1 MARILDE
8 ETIAE
13 ALSVQNPLEVIF
25 RGRYEDIAFNTAIQ
39 NLARIKPISEV
50 KENPMPGKPF
60 DNVGVMGFRRQ
71 SSLLRLTIA
80 CERAMVRNL
89 ELGKF
94 IAMVER
100 MNDPEKATIVLE
112 NFTEADEN
120 RVPRGQVLGR
130 INPEFSCITVAQ
142 GLTGRVIHS
151 HSDLARLDAYYISRE
166 QLTSF
171 YLAAKAQIGD
181 EGKLNELVA
190 AYDGWK
196 AFDIPLNPCHPEL

>member
-1 MARILDE
+1 
-8 ETIAE
+8 
-13 ALSVQNPLEVIF
+13 
-25 RGRYEDIAFNTAIQ
+25 
-39 NLARIKPISEV
+39 
-50 KENPMPGKPF
+50 MPGKPF
-60 DNVGVMGFRRQ
+60 ENVGVMGFRRQ
-71 SSLLRLTIA
+71 ANLLRLTIA
-80 CERAMVRNL
+80 CERAIVRNL

-112 NFTEADEN
+112 NFTEADDN
-120 RVPRGQVLGR
+120 RTPRGQVLGR

-151 HSDLARLDAYYISRE
+151 HGDLARLDVYYVSRE

>member
-1 MARILDE
+1 MTRRGQQE
-8 ETIAE
+8 EPQSI
-13 ALSVQNPLEVIF
+13 QNPLDTIF
-25 RGRYEDIAFNTAIQ
+25 NGRCEDGIFSQALQ
-39 NLARIKPISEV
+39 NLAGIKLISEV
-50 KENPMPGKPF
+50 KESPMPGKPF
-60 DNVGVMGFRRQ
+60 DNVGVMGFRRVANR
-71 SSLLRLTIA
+71 LRLTIA
-80 CERAMVRNL
+80 CERAIVRDL

-100 MNDPEKATIVLE
+100 MHDPEKATIVLE

-130 INPEFSCITVAQ
+130 INQEFSCITVAQ

-151 HSDLARLDAYYISRE
+151 HGDLARLDAYYVSRE

-196 AFDIPLNPCHPEL
+196 AFDIPLNPCQPEL